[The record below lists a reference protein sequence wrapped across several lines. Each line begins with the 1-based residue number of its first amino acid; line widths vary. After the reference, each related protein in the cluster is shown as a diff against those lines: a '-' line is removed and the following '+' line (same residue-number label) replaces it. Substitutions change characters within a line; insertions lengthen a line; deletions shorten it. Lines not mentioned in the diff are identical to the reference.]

1 MNPMT
6 YLSSALSFLIP
17 LLIVLGIL
25 VLLHEAGHF
34 FTARLFGIRPYI
46 FSFGIGWRLL
56 GCQKRNGRWTFS
68 LGPVR
73 RPSPGDDLGT
83 DYRVSA
89 IPFGGYV
96 MLQGESLAEPVTGDP
111 REFRTRPRIQQFVVF
126 VAGVALNIVLAF
138 LLATYLYWSEGFV
151 PDEPKEPP
159 IIAEVV
165 PGSGAAEAGLEPG
178 DRLLEIEGRDAR
190 EPMALVE
197 GILYAPDSTRSLL
210 IERNGQKRTLAVPI
224 GMDAKYHLGVPGFS
238 TRGSWDS
245 PMILGVEKGS
255 PADRAGLRSGDK
267 VVRIGDRDHP
277 LPEEITAVIRG
288 SEGVE
293 VALEV
298 QRGAARVPVRVIP
311 EKKDKTVLIGVR
323 FAPGPVREVGLAGA
337 AAGAFAYCRQTSA
350 LLFVTLKQMI
360 RWRISA
366 RAMSGPLELAK
377 VARETWREGP
387 VSFLWLLA
395 FVSLQLGIINLL
407 PVPGLDGGHIL
418 ILLVEG
424 TIRRELP
431 ERVKQW
437 VITSG
442 FAALLVFAGFVLFYD
457 VVKAYL

>member
-1 MNPMT
+1 MNPIT
-6 YLSSALSFLIP
+6 YLSTALSFLIP

-46 FSFGIGWRLL
+46 FSFGIGWRLF
-56 GCQKRNGRWTFS
+56 GSQKRNGRWTFS
-68 LGPVR
+68 VGPSR

-96 MLQGESLAEPVTGDP
+96 MLQGESLSEAVTGDP
-111 REFRTRPRIQQFVVF
+111 REFRTRPRWQQFIVF

-138 LLATYLYWSEGFV
+138 VLVTWLYWSDGFV
-151 PDEPKEPP
+151 PEEPKDPP
-159 IIAEVV
+159 TVLDVV
-165 PGSGAAEAGLEPG
+165 HGSGAEAAGLLPG
-178 DRLLEIEGRDAR
+178 DKLIEIEGRDAR
-190 EPMALVE
+190 DSMVFLEE
-197 GILYAPDSTRSLL
+197 ILYAPNSTRAVLV
-210 IERNGQKRTLAVPI
+210 ERNGERKTLSVPI
-224 GMDAKYHLGVPGFS
+224 GMDAKYHLGVPGF
-238 TRGSWDS
+238 TRGSGGS
-245 PMILGVEKGS
+245 PIVIAVVQGS
-255 PADRAGLRSGDK
+255 PADRAGLRRGDK

-277 LPEEITAVIRG
+277 LPEDITAVIKN
-288 SEGVE
+288 SEGRE

-298 QRGAARVPVRVIP
+298 QRGSIRVPVRVIP
-311 EKKDKTVLIGVR
+311 EKVDKELKIGVQ
-323 FAPGPVREVGLAGA
+323 FPLGPGREVGLAGA
-337 AAGAFAYCRQTSA
+337 AAGAYTYCRQTSV

-360 RWRISA
+360 RWKISA

-377 VARETWREGP
+377 VARESWREGP
-387 VSFLWLLA
+387 VSFLQLLA

-437 VITSG
+437 VITTG